1 MPLSFDLDILNFTFY
16 ILLRSS
22 CYLLLQCLSFGRS
35 LLFRIL
41 LNWQFSVDKKLFLEG
56 GLLPNLW
63 NLSHKLL
70 YTPPWINKMKISRW
84 LWPILTS
91 IKFFKLLH
99 IWIFLS
105 KHKRLKRA
113 KVGRKQSI
121 LRLAHYKLD

>member
-1 MPLSFDLDILNFTFY
+1 
-16 ILLRSS
+16 
-22 CYLLLQCLSFGRS
+22 
-35 LLFRIL
+35 
-41 LNWQFSVDKKLFLEG
+41 
-56 GLLPNLW
+56 LPNLW

-70 YTPPWINKMKISRW
+70 YTPPWINKMKLSRW

-113 KVGRKQSI
+113 KVDRKRSI
-121 LRLAHYKLD
+121 LRLAHHKLD